1 MSGNAEKKK
10 ETRAEKTARVKR
22 NKREQKR
29 EGKGSKAGRAIL
41 VLLLLGVLG
50 LGLLFGI
57 DAWVRHRA
65 SGRILTEEEAEQLQN
80 VDCVVVL
87 GCFVHENGVPSHML
101 EDRLRRG
108 VALYERKAA
117 PKLLM
122 SGDHG
127 TEGYD
132 EVDAMK
138 RYAVEAGV
146 PSVDVFMDHAGFS
159 TYETVYRAK
168 EVFAAEKIIIVTQ
181 KYHLYRALYIAE
193 KLGLEAYGVDADYRQ
208 YVGQTQRDIREI
220 LARVKDFF
228 MVIFR
233 PEPTFLG
240 EVIPI
245 SGSGELTHDE
255 NSDFG

>member
-1 MSGNAEKKK
+1 MLKTKKKK
-10 ETRAEKTARVKR
+10 ETRAEKNAREEKR
-22 NKREQKR
+22 RR
-29 EGKGSKAGRAIL
+29 PRTKAGR
-41 VLLLLGVLG
+41 VLLTLVLLGVLG
-50 LGLLFGI
+50 LGCVLGI
-57 DAWVRHRA
+57 DGWVRHRA
-65 SGRILTEEEAEQLQN
+65 SQRILTEEEAALLQD

-87 GCFVHENGVPSHML
+87 GCFVQENGTPSHML
-101 EDRLRRG
+101 EDRLKRG
-108 VALYERKAA
+108 LALYTLGAA

-127 TEGYD
+127 TEDYD

-138 RYAVEAGV
+138 RYAVDAGI
-146 PSVDVFMDHAGFS
+146 PSEDVFMDHAGFS

-168 EVFAAEKIIIVTQ
+168 EVFAAEKVIIVTQ

-193 KLGLEAYGVDADYRQ
+193 SLGLEAYGVDADYRQ

-220 LARVKDFF
+220 LARVKDFC

-233 PEPTFLG
+233 PEPTYLG

>member
-1 MSGNAEKKK
+1 MIIQKRNPREKK
-10 ETRAEKTARVKR
+10 
-22 NKREQKR
+22 RERR
-29 EGKGSKAGRAIL
+29 EGKGRRVIL
-41 VLLLLGVLG
+41 VLLLLCVLG
-50 LGLLFGI
+50 LAAVLGI
-57 DAWVRHRA
+57 DGWVRHRA
-65 SGRILTEEEAEQLQN
+65 SERILTEEEAAKLSD
-80 VDCVVVL
+80 VDCIVVL
-87 GCFVHENGVPSHML
+87 GCFVYDNGAPSHML

-108 VALYERKAA
+108 VALYDLGTA

-138 RYAVEAGV
+138 RYAVNAGI
-146 PSVDVFMDHAGFS
+146 PSADVFMDHAGFS

-168 EVFAAEKIIIVTQ
+168 EIFTAEKIIIVTQ

-193 KLGLEAYGVDADYRQ
+193 ALGLEAYGVDADYRQ

-228 MVIFR
+228 MTIFR

-240 EVIPI
+240 DVIPI

-255 NSDFG
+255 HSDFG